1 MNLKLQHAVFT
12 KHSEGRTLITPCD
25 SRYGYNFIAM
35 LKLLREVT
43 VAQKAVGDPAYIE
56 ADLDHDIIKPRVN
69 DTGWWNSVADVCELV
84 FPYLRILRAADSHAP
99 MLSKIHGRKIQLEAQ
114 FNLWLNGAVSTTSSG
129 TVITDA
135 MRDEMI
141 RPIFE
146 AKGVSSQSGPSYW
159 ENLSSEFALA
169 AGVLDPEFWD
179 AKPWLWEGAIDAV
192 QAQFRKRYAGN
203 DVDAASRQMLTELDL
218 YKDKRGRFAASHLW
232 PRTLAD
238 GSLDRTTMKPAYM
251 FWSSCAVVAAA
262 PVLSSFSAACTSSA
276 Y

>member
-1 MNLKLQHAVFT
+1 M
-12 KHSEGRTLITPCD
+12 
-25 SRYGYNFIAM
+25 
-35 LKLLREVT
+35 
-43 VAQKAVGDPAYIE
+43 
-56 ADLDHDIIKPRVN
+56 
-69 DTGWWNSVADVCELV
+69 
-84 FPYLRILRAADSHAP
+84 
-99 MLSKIHGRKIQLEAQ
+99 
-114 FNLWLNGAVSTTSSG
+114 STTSSG

-141 RPIFE
+141 RPIFK
-146 AKGVSSQSGPSYW
+146 AKDVSSQSGPSYW

-218 YKDKRGRFAASHLW
+218 YKDKRDRFAASHLW
-232 PRTLAD
+232 PRTLPD

-251 FWSSCAVVAAA
+251 QGKNQE
-262 PVLSSFSAACTSSA
+262 
-276 Y
+276 